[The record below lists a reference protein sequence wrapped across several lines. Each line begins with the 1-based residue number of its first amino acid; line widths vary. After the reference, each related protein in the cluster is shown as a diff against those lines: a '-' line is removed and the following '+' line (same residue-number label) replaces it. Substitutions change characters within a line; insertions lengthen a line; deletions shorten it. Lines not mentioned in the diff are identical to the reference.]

1 MCEYALWDC
10 LKLCVCVC
18 EVGRLGEECVCVC
31 VCVKKRMVLSA
42 SAATLDGVAR
52 HSRTSGPEGAE
63 DALKLLEDAACLRS
77 VNDRGA

>member
-1 MCEYALWDC
+1 M
-10 LKLCVCVC
+10 
-18 EVGRLGEECVCVC
+18 CVC